1 MHQCCCRSAG
11 LPAASLWRPAAK
23 PHAPVAALAA
33 RWAGRAPMLDRCSID
48 RVYLRSIGVAWMAW
62 ASMAWPSPGHDEEG
76 TAAERQRTERQRTR
90 RRRYCGANTPCTRTG
105 RRDGQQSST
114 PDGSLRQAGDRRSGR
129 QASKWNHKC
138 TRHYVANATKDRH
151 LRESGDPS
159 GIGPRFRGD
168 DGVVGDAC
176 EPCGVC
182 YIVPDAHRCTRMGWS
197 PACSFRARPNRP
209 RVVSKRGRVGPVILF
224 ISVHPWFHLLACV
237 AACRTLLQALA
248 DRDAQPRPH
257 APVAFPGRHGPPS
270 HPESNE
276 TMARFA
282 RNGPGEN
289 PIDNWR

>member
-1 MHQCCCRSAG
+1 MHQSPPW
-11 LPAASLWRPAAK
+11 LPDGPDGPL
-23 PHAPVAALAA
+23 
-33 RWAGRAPMLDRCSID
+33 CSID
-48 RVYLRSIGVAWMAW
+48 RGGSIGVAWMAW

-151 LRESGDPS
+151 PRESGDPS

-182 YIVPDAHRCTRMGWS
+182 YIVPDARRCTRMGWG
-197 PACSFRARPNRP
+197 PACSFRAKPNRP
-209 RVVSKRGRVGPVILF
+209 CLVSKAVALVRIPSVCIRVHL
-224 ISVHPWFHLLACV
+224 WFHFSCCL
-237 AACRTLLQALA
+237 AACRNFLLPCRVPHPAPRALGSRCA
-248 DRDAQPRPH
+248 ARPH
-257 APVAFPGRHGPPS
+257 APERLPGRRCPPS
-270 HPESNE
+270 RPACNE

-282 RNGPGEN
+282 RDRPGRYF
-289 PIDNWR
+289 D